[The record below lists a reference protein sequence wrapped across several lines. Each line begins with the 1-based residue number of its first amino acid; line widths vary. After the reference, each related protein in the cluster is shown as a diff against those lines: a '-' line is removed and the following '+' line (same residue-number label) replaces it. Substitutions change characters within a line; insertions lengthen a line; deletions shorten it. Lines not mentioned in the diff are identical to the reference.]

1 MLHNIWMQ
9 RYGILWEQTNNHVL
23 FYSYAYKI
31 TQNHLL
37 CATKSQ
43 VPASLLLWFKV
54 AHSLKVTFSH
64 TLKQA
69 RKACKYHINVL
80 QNASNGKK
88 RFFKITPPNAKNAL
102 QNTINIDREHP
113 WPCCPKTFI
122 LLTVYMQHSLSFLHP
137 NFRGAKRLLST
148 ERKVVEART
157 KPRERGKEPILKP
170 HTSSPKK
177 TENTTN
183 PSSISK

>member
-1 MLHNIWMQ
+1 MLHNIWIQ
-9 RYGILWEQTNNHVL
+9 RYGILREQTNNHVI

-31 TQNHLL
+31 TQNRLF

-43 VPASLLLWFKV
+43 APASLLLWFKV

-69 RKACKYHINVL
+69 RKACKYYTNVL

-88 RFFKITPPNAKNAL
+88 RFFKITPPHAKNAL

-113 WPCCPKTFI
+113 WLCCPKTFI
-122 LLTVYMQHSLSFLHP
+122 LLTVYMQHSLSFQHP
-137 NFRGAKRLLST
+137 YWGDVKGLLST
-148 ERKVVEART
+148 GRKGGWGKDKAKRKGQRTYSEASYEQ
-157 KPRERGKEPILKP
+157 P
-170 HTSSPKK
+170 
-177 TENTTN
+177 
-183 PSSISK
+183 

>member
-1 MLHNIWMQ
+1 MQ
-9 RYGILWEQTNNHVL
+9 RYRILRKQTSNRGI

-43 VPASLLLWFKV
+43 VLASLLLWFKL

-64 TLKQA
+64 IQKQA
-69 RKACKYHINVL
+69 WKAYKYQTNVL

-88 RFFKITPPNAKNAL
+88 RIFKITPPHAKNAL

-113 WPCCPKTFI
+113 WLCCPKTFI
-122 LLTVYMQHSLSFLHP
+122 LLTVYMQHSPSFLHP
-137 NFRGAKRLLST
+137 YWSDAKGLLST
-148 ERKVVEART
+148 GIEGGWGKKEA
-157 KPRERGKEPILKP
+157 
-170 HTSSPKK
+170 
-177 TENTTN
+177 
-183 PSSISK
+183 